1 MNNVSFEDPTVPIL
15 LQILSGTT
23 NAQDLIPAGSI
34 YGLTRGQVVEVT
46 IPAGPGAVAGPVG
59 PLPIISSESYMR
71 RLDSIPSTFMAI
83 LSTSSAVRGI
93 VRITGTTL

>member
-1 MNNVSFEDPTVPIL
+1 VNNVSFEDPSVPIL

-46 IPAGPGAVAGPVG
+46 IPAGPGAVAGPVS
-59 PLPIISSESYMR
+59 PSPIMSFESYM
-71 RLDSIPSTFMAI
+71 
-83 LSTSSAVRGI
+83 
-93 VRITGTTL
+93 